1 VEADIDYFSF
11 GNYCLTDKPSH
22 IWLNNTITKYT
33 GLCVCNY
40 DSSLLAALPSL
51 PVPSTFLF
59 YYPYYPMVLD
69 TFLHAEQEQE
79 QCERTIE
86 SITVRRNELTDDF
99 FVEHASASASAS
111 AKVDYLALL
120 GKLRTVKYGLM
131 EKFDMQLLATYM
143 ALGVVPILYDFVP
156 YDFVPY
162 DLIENVQYVKE
173 YNVDCDYEN
182 IKQNCL
188 TYYNDHIKPAACMR
202 KLLDFIFIRNI

>member
-1 VEADIDYFSF
+1 
-11 GNYCLTDKPSH
+11 
-22 IWLNNTITKYT
+22 
-33 GLCVCNY
+33 
-40 DSSLLAALPSL
+40 
-51 PVPSTFLF
+51 
-59 YYPYYPMVLD
+59 
-69 TFLHAEQEQE
+69 
-79 QCERTIE
+79 
-86 SITVRRNELTDDF
+86 
-99 FVEHASASASAS
+99 
-111 AKVDYLALL
+111 
-120 GKLRTVKYGLM
+120 M

-162 DLIENVQYVKE
+162 DFVPYDLIENVHYVKE